1 MKSMKGSTEVRNGV
15 TLEKKKLTNMMHR
28 IIIAEKRNQ
37 KTKELND
44 SEMLA
49 KIQKVIE
56 EEVKCL

>member
-1 MKSMKGSTEVRNGV
+1 MKGSTEVRNGV

>member
-1 MKSMKGSTEVRNGV
+1 MKSNTEVRNGV
-15 TLEKKKLTNMMHR
+15 TIEKKRFTNMMHR

-37 KTKELND
+37 RTKELND
-44 SEMLA
+44 SDMLA